1 LMATPL
7 LKVGILVA
15 KQVTKQLAK
24 QLKPLAERPGRFRN
38 TCNGYGQWHN
48 KWEKT
53 ISLKMMGHSVKR
65 VKQLPE
71 SEAVLLGYTIA
82 SEAFLIVAFS
92 ALVGVEYTRKNH
104 VDGIKKEA
112 ALEQKH
118 REEAALDSRFLEL
131 ENDIK
136 QLRMEQV
143 ANHSLVMQNLTKLAG
158 ADS

>member
-1 LMATPL
+1 MATPL

-24 QLKPLAERPGRFRN
+24 RLKPVAERPGRFRN
-38 TCNGYGQWHN
+38 YCIKYGQWHN

-65 VKQLPE
+65 VKQIPE

-82 SEAFLIVAFS
+82 SEAFLIAAFS
-92 ALVGVEYTRKNH
+92 VLISVEYTRKNY

-112 ALEQKH
+112 ALKQKLGDQ
-118 REEAALDSRFLEL
+118 AALDSRFLEL
-131 ENDIK
+131 ENEIK
-136 QLRMEQV
+136 QLRTDQV
-143 ANHSLVMQNLTKLAG
+143 ANHSLVMQNLTKLTG